1 MKKATIGKLLMD
13 KNNNTPVLELNVEGT
28 DKKVYL
34 WIGACEAWAL
44 AMSIENFHL
53 IRPMTHDLL
62 ISAVETMGG
71 LFEHVVIHSIK
82 NGTFLANL
90 VIKKVPTDQNKE
102 RIERYIELDARPSDC
117 LVIANKLDLPVFV
130 TSEVLLEAGMSSS
143 FSPGRTNEEDKEKQE
158 FRSFINNFNMNELKQ
173 YLGKD
178 EDEGEDENNY

>member
-1 MKKATIGKLLMD
+1 MD

-28 DKKVYL
+28 DKRVYL

-71 LFEHVVIHSIK
+71 IFDHVVIHSIK

-90 VIKKVPTDQNKE
+90 VIKKTQTDQHTE
-102 RIERYIELDARPSDC
+102 RVDRYIELDARPSDC

-130 TSEVLLEAGMSSS
+130 TSEVLLEAGMSGSISS
-143 FSPGRTNEEDKEKQE
+143 GRTAEEDKEKQE
-158 FRSFINNFNMNELKQ
+158 FRSFLNNFNMNELKQ
-173 YLGKD
+173 YLDNQDD
-178 EDEGEDENNY
+178 EEEDENNQ

>member
-1 MKKATIGKLLMD
+1 MKKAIIGKLLMD

-62 ISAVETMGG
+62 ISAVESMGG
-71 LFEHVVIHSIK
+71 AFEHVVIHSIK

-90 VIKKVPTDQNKE
+90 VVKKINANQQGENIDRFV
-102 RIERYIELDARPSDC
+102 ELDARPSDC
-117 LVIANKLDLPVFV
+117 LVIANKLDLPVYV
-130 TSEVLLEAGMSSS
+130 TSEVLLEAGMSGSIAS
-143 FSPGRTNEEDKEKQE
+143 ERTDEEEKEKRE
-158 FRSFINNFNMNELKQ
+158 FRTFINDFNMNELKQ
-173 YLGKD
+173 YLDKQND
-178 EDEGEDENNY
+178 EEEDDR

>member
-28 DKKVYL
+28 DKKIYL

-62 ISAVETMGG
+62 ISGVESMGG
-71 LFEHVVIHSIK
+71 NFEHVVIHSIK

-90 VIKKVPTDQNKE
+90 MIKNHNANQGANN
-102 RIERYIELDARPSDC
+102 IERYVELDARPSDC
-117 LVIANKLDLPVFV
+117 LVIANKLDLPVYV
-130 TSEVLLEAGMSSS
+130 TSEVLLEAGMSGSITS
-143 FSPGRTNEEDKEKQE
+143 EMTDEEEKEKRE
-158 FRSFINNFNMNELKQ
+158 FRSFINDFNMNELKQ
-173 YLGKD
+173 YLDKQD
-178 EDEGEDENNY
+178 QEGEDNDSP

>member
-71 LFEHVVIHSIK
+71 IFDHVVIHSIK

-90 VIKKVPTDQNKE
+90 VIKKVPSDQTKE
-102 RIERYIELDARPSDC
+102 GVDRYIELDARPSDC
-117 LVIANKLDLPVFV
+117 LVIANKLDVPVFV
-130 TSEVLLEAGMSSS
+130 TSEVLLEAGISGSITS
-143 FSPGRTNEEDKEKQE
+143 ERTVEEDREKQE
-158 FRSFINNFNMNELKQ
+158 FRSFLNNFNMNELKQ
-173 YLGKD
+173 YMNKQ
-178 EDEGEDENNY
+178 EDQGEDEKDH

>member
-44 AMSIENFHL
+44 AMSMENFHL

-62 ISAVETMGG
+62 ISAVETMNG
-71 LFEHVVIHSIK
+71 FFDHVVIHSIK

-90 VIKKVPTDQNKE
+90 VIKKAPTDEKKE
-102 RIERYIELDARPSDC
+102 RMERYIELDARPSDC
-117 LVIANKLDLPVFV
+117 LVIANKLDLPIFV
-130 TSEVLLEAGMSSS
+130 TSEVLLEAGMS
-143 FSPGRTNEEDKEKQE
+143 GAIATERTVEEDQEKQE
-158 FRSFINNFNMNELKQ
+158 FRSFLNNFNINELKQ
-173 YLGKD
+173 YMDKQ
-178 EDEGEDENNY
+178 EDEGENDKDH

>member
-28 DKKVYL
+28 DKKIYL

-71 LFEHVVIHSIK
+71 IFEHVVIHSIK

-90 VIKKVPTDQNKE
+90 VIKKNDTQQETGRVNQ
-102 RIERYIELDARPSDC
+102 YLELDARPSDC
-117 LVIANKLDLPVFV
+117 LVIANKLELPVYV
-130 TSEVLLEAGMSSS
+130 TSEVLLEASMSGSVTTDIS
-143 FSPGRTNEEDKEKQE
+143 EQEDQEKQE
-158 FRSFINNFNMNELKQ
+158 FRSFINNFNMNDLKQ
-173 YLGKD
+173 YLDRREGKD
-178 EDEGEDENNY
+178 ESEN